1 MKKELIFVV
10 IVGLV
15 LLGFDY
21 QRPDTHSRILKAEVI
36 SLAEAPEGNGW
47 RLITVKMS
55 DGSEQ
60 SIRTLVPFFYKPG
73 YLAHVGVFERR
84 IFPDELDFIAT
95 PDAMP

>member
-10 IVGLV
+10 IVGLSI
-15 LLGFDY
+15 LAFDY
-21 QRPDTHSRILKAEVI
+21 QRPDTHSRILKAEVV
-36 SLAEAPEGNGW
+36 SLEVAPEGNGW

-60 SIRTLVPFFYKPG
+60 TIKTLVPFFYKPG

-84 IFPDELDFIAT
+84 IFPDELDFVAT
-95 PDAMP
+95 PELLP